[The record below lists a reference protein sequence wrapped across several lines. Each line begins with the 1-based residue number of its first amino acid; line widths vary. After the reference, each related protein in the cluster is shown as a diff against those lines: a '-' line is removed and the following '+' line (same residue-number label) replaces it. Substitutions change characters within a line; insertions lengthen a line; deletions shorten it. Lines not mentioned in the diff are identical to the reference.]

1 MPTSVLFVCLGN
13 ICRSPLAEGVFRH
26 LVQEQCP
33 SSDYTI
39 DSAGTGGWHAGSQP
53 HEGSIDIAEK
63 HGIDI
68 SGQQSRQV
76 LAKELSKWD
85 WVIAMDNANRN
96 NLLRIGADPNK
107 TKLLLSFIPPGYNR
121 EVPDPY
127 YDGGFD
133 RVYELIE
140 QGCSYLLD
148 FLESEN
154 DTLT

>member
-1 MPTSVLFVCLGN
+1 MPKSVLFVCLGN
-13 ICRSPLAEGVFRH
+13 ICRSPLAEGVFQH

-33 SSDYTI
+33 SSEYTI
-39 DSAGTGGWHAGSQP
+39 GSAGTGGWHAGSPP
-53 HEGSIDIAEK
+53 HEGSIHTAEK

-68 SGQQSRQV
+68 AAQQSRQV
-76 LAKELSKWD
+76 LASELSKWD
-85 WVIAMDNANRN
+85 WIIAMDGANRS

-121 EVPDPY
+121 DVPDPY

-133 RVYELIE
+133 RVYDLIE

-148 FLESEN
+148 FLENEN
-154 DTLT
+154 KALT